1 MATVADAGTS
11 VRAQDSRFFEI
22 SAVLMALVLVAGFSI
37 HLAMGRSSFDAPTF
51 VHVHA
56 VIFFGWVLIYVTQTF
71 LATRGPIALHRTLGW
86 IAAGWVVAMVGAG
99 LAITLWRVQA
109 GQTPF
114 FFQPQHFLIANPLM
128 LLVFAGLTAA
138 AVVQRR
144 RTDWHRRLHLCA
156 MALLLGPGFGRLLPS
171 PLLIPWAFQIA
182 VLCGLL
188 FPLAGMIR
196 DWLRSGRVHPAW
208 LWGVSSAV
216 LGMIAVEV
224 ITYSPLGD
232 AIYAWAMK
240 GTAGAAVAP
249 LDFGSMPPMG

>member
-1 MATVADAGTS
+1 MATVAGAAIS

-37 HLAMGRSSFDAPTF
+37 HLAMRRSSFGAPTF

-56 VIFFGWVLIYVTQTF
+56 VIFFGWVLIYLTQTF

-99 LAITLWRVQA
+99 FVVTLWRIQA

-114 FFQPQHFLIANPLM
+114 FFRPQHFLIANPLM
-128 LLVFAGLTAA
+128 LLVFTGLTAA
-138 AVVQRR
+138 AVTLRR

-171 PLLIPWAFQIA
+171 PLLTPWAFQIA

-196 DWLRSGRVHPAW
+196 DWVRSGRVHPAW
-208 LWGVSSAV
+208 LWGVGSAV
-216 LGMIAVEV
+216 MGMIAVEA

-232 AIYAWAMK
+232 AIYAWAME

-249 LDFGSMPPMG
+249 LDFGPMPPMG